1 MAAETR
7 GRRPQWN
14 DYKKFRQAVD
24 EYFDKCKGT
33 DEFPDY
39 AGMLLYLQ
47 IDKDTAAAMCADGA
61 PDAAEFQRIYN
72 FAAMRRESWLARHM
86 VADNKKATG
95 CMNALKQMEN
105 GGYQDKNIQK
115 SDSVLRIKVDGLK
128 GGLESMK

>member
-24 EYFDKCKGT
+24 EYFDKCAET

-39 AGMLLYLQ
+39 AGMLLHLQ
-47 IDKDTAAAMCADGA
+47 IDKETAAAMCAEGA
-61 PDAAEFQRIYN
+61 PDAAEFQRIFN
-72 FAAMRRESWLARHM
+72 RSSLQRESWLARHM

-115 SDSVLRIKVDGLK
+115 SDSVLRVKVDGLK
-128 GGLESMK
+128 GGLDSMK